1 MAAHNKVGQQYLAP
15 VAEGLQRCVNYHCCH
30 TLGNPFELLAENEGT
45 PDQQLHLRAS
55 TKWKTGFS
63 SSLYFRKF
71 FSASPRQ
78 ISFNYSLAF
87 YSSKMNQ
94 RRGII
99 AYRNKP
105 KTLKII
111 SQSCCE
117 IHIKQKYI
125 SSKILTRMTTLTTKT
140 GK

>member
-1 MAAHNKVGQQYLAP
+1 MAAEDNCSLTWSQSVDVSGCSCQGRMCSKLRRWRQEVCPQSMAAHNKVGQQYLAP

-45 PDQQLHLRAS
+45 PDYQLHLTAS

-87 YSSKMNQ
+87 YSSKMN
-94 RRGII
+94 
-99 AYRNKP
+99 
-105 KTLKII
+105 
-111 SQSCCE
+111 
-117 IHIKQKYI
+117 
-125 SSKILTRMTTLTTKT
+125 
-140 GK
+140 